1 MSSIE
6 LIGLFT
12 DCLTTARAG
21 FLSKGSRNAIPL
33 PTGRLRRWGAANRQS
48 RCVALVHKRSRR
60 RLLPAQGTVEYFH
73 HTGLKTGAPCPVYA
87 AAEAWSGIRAGPMP
101 KAYRIEPRS
110 AVTIRGLILRRSRSN
125 TRSAR
130 PQSDIASAPGESAC
144 FYAPDLVRIHDQREA
159 LAGHSLVYRRR
170 SLDIAPDRTRARA
183 RRSSDMPRFECSW
196 SGAAMKAFTGR
207 SFLTADQKLWPA
219 GNGLQSG
226 SCAPS
231 VRTVTL
237 TPRSPMMGYPLRSDA
252 FP

>member
-110 AVTIRGLILRRSRSN
+110 AVTICGIDFEAFPVEHSLRAPAVGYRISAGRISVFLCARPCPDP
-125 TRSAR
+125 RSAR
-130 PQSDIASAPGESAC
+130 SARGAFTCISATKPR
-144 FYAPDLVRIHDQREA
+144 YRARSYEGAGEA
-159 LAGHSLVYRRR
+159 LIGHASIRMQLEWCCNEGVHRAIFSHCGSEIVAGGERAAIRKLRVLSVLSSNCDTDATIAYDGLSL
-170 SLDIAPDRTRARA
+170 
-183 RRSSDMPRFECSW
+183 
-196 SGAAMKAFTGR
+196 
-207 SFLTADQKLWPA
+207 
-219 GNGLQSG
+219 
-226 SCAPS
+226 
-231 VRTVTL
+231 TL
-237 TPRSPMMGYPLRSDA
+237 
-252 FP
+252 